1 MIIRNV
7 FLKNLIFIIYLILNK
22 QINKNLIS
30 IKAYLPDLPIEEII
44 KSCQL
49 ESYSNWRY
57 WTDQLGNVLHVNDQ
71 KKFFISLNKERINIT
86 DIYLLSPMEFL
97 KSISLKNFIN
107 DGKFYSFDSKNILRI
122 REIENNKNIMPL
134 ELGVK
139 ELFSLFNP

>member
-1 MIIRNV
+1 
-7 FLKNLIFIIYLILNK
+7 LNK
-22 QINKNLIS
+22 QKNKNLIS

-57 WTDQLGNVLHVNDQ
+57 WVDQLGNVLYVNDQ
-71 KKFFISLNKERINIT
+71 KKFFISLNKESINIT
-86 DIYLLSPMEFL
+86 DIYLLSPIEFL

-107 DGKFYSFDSKNILRI
+107 DVKFYSFDSKNILRI
-122 REIENNKNIMPL
+122 REMENNKNIMPL

>member
-1 MIIRNV
+1 M
-7 FLKNLIFIIYLILNK
+7 NK
-22 QINKNLIS
+22 QKNKNLIS

-57 WTDQLGNVLHVNDQ
+57 WVDQLGNVLYVNDQ
-71 KKFFISLNKERINIT
+71 KKFFISLNKEKINIT
-86 DIYLLSPMEFL
+86 DIYLLSPIEFL

-107 DGKFYSFDSKNILRI
+107 DGKFYFFDSKNILRI

-139 ELFSLFNP
+139 ELFSLFNT